1 MSADASRLPLW
12 RAALVIA
19 RRDFGAILFSK
30 AFLFFLLGPIF
41 FAAISFAAG
50 AHLFTSIHLLTRSIH
65 SLPPTCQRVDAA
77 HLLIAS
83 S

>member
-30 AFLFFLLGPIF
+30 AFLF
-41 FAAISFAAG
+41 
-50 AHLFTSIHLLTRSIH
+50 
-65 SLPPTCQRVDAA
+65 
-77 HLLIAS
+77 
-83 S
+83 